1 MQEITYGQA
10 VRDAM
15 REELHRDENVFLM
28 GEDIGVYGGAFGIT
42 FGMID
47 EFGPDRVRD
56 TPISEAAIVGAGAG
70 AAMVGMRPIVEIMF
84 SDFLTLASD
93 QIMNQA
99 AKIHYMLGGKAK
111 VPLVVRT
118 PGGSGTG
125 AAAQHSQSLEA
136 LFAHIPGLKVVMP
149 SNPYDVKGLLKTAIR
164 DDNPVVFFEHKLLY
178 SKKGEVP
185 DTDYTVPFGEAEIK
199 RSGSDITVFAT
210 SIMVHRAL
218 EAAEQLASENIS
230 VEVIDPKTLVPLD
243 TETIIKSVIKTSRLM
258 IVQEAC
264 KRGGFASE
272 VVAEVIE
279 SEAFGYLDAPIT
291 RLAGKN
297 IPIPYSKKLEAAAV
311 PQVEDIVEAVKA
323 ALLQ

>member
-1 MQEITYGQA
+1 MEQITYGQA

-15 REELHRDENVFLM
+15 REELQRDENVFLM

-47 EFGPDRVRD
+47 EFGSDRVRD
-56 TPISEAAIVGAGAG
+56 TPISEAAIVGAGVG

-99 AKIHYMLGGKAK
+99 AKIHYMLGGKAN

-149 SNPYDVKGLLKTAIR
+149 SSPYDVKGLLKTAIR

-199 RSGSDITVFAT
+199 KSGSDITIFAT
-210 SIMVHRAL
+210 SIMVHRVL
-218 EAAEQLASENIS
+218 EAAEQLANENIS
-230 VEVIDPKTLVPLD
+230 VEIIDPKTLVPLD
-243 TETIIKSVIKTSRLM
+243 TETIIKSVIKTGRLM

-272 VVAEVIE
+272 VAAEVIE
-279 SEAFGYLDAPIT
+279 SEAFGYLDEPIR

-297 IPIPYSKKLEAAAV
+297 IPIPYSKYLEAAAV
-311 PQVEDIVEAVKA
+311 PQVEDIVEAVGYNK
-323 ALLQ
+323 

>member
-1 MQEITYGQA
+1 MAEITYGQA

-15 REELHRDENVFLM
+15 REELHRDEKVFLM

-42 FGMID
+42 FGMLD
-47 EFGPDRVRD
+47 EFGSERVRD
-56 TPISEAAIVGAGAG
+56 TPISEAGIVGAGVG

-99 AKIHYMLGGKAK
+99 AKIHYMLGGKAR

-136 LFAHIPGLKVVMP
+136 LFAHIPGLIVVMP

-185 DTDYTVPFGEAEIK
+185 ETDFTVPFGEAEIK
-199 RSGSDITVFAT
+199 RPGSDITVFAT

-218 EAAEQLASENIS
+218 EAAEELASENIS

-243 TETIIKSVIKTSRLM
+243 TETIIKSVIKTGRLM

-272 VVAEVIE
+272 VAAEIIE
-279 SEAFGYLDAPIT
+279 SEAFGYLDEPIK

-297 IPIPYSKKLEAAAV
+297 IPIPYSKHLEAAAV
-311 PQVEDIVEAVKA
+311 PQVEDIVESVKA
-323 ALLQ
+323 MLLK